1 MGKITDMVLI
11 FTLCCSFCACST
23 GTNCNSATEKDN
35 VLHKVKNAEPGNSGK
50 SVNQQTAGLKILND
64 TETLA
69 SCYTDAGYYYLTEDV
84 EELENGEYAAHLMY
98 MDFATK
104 QEIYLCSNT
113 GCKHNTPD
121 CPAVFVMDE
130 FPICTSGIFS
140 YGNKIYVLSKGM
152 DNEGAVTQDFYDP
165 DGQLAETEASQAAL
179 YEMDTDG
186 TNRHKV
192 YSFDVGL
199 TVEDTVLG
207 NSEGLYFVTK
217 KLSEST
223 AEDSRSVTTSS
234 GKTLLFWDADT
245 KSAKEI
251 CKLDFD
257 DGITRKIMGCLDNAL
272 VLSGVDYGKE
282 LTTDD
287 YTMSDDGSKYR
298 SIIGY
303 APQQQGLYDTF
314 TGKRFLSYMATLK
327 GIPKK
332 DMSREI
338 DRVLEYVNMTED
350 ADRAIGTYS
359 GGMKQRILI
368 AQAVLGNPKL
378 IVLDEPTVG
387 LDPKER
393 VRIRERISELAGDKV
408 ILVSTHVVSD
418 IEPIAGEVILIKSGS
433 IIDKDTV
440 GNLCSKYGNVNG
452 LEELYMTIF
461 EEAKPDA

>member
-1 MGKITDMVLI
+1 MLCLHNIAKKYKDKIALEHVSLE
-11 FTLCCSFCACST
+11 L
-23 GTNCNSATEKDN
+23 DN
-35 VLHKVKNAEPGNSGK
+35 GIYGLLGPNGAGK
-50 SVNQQTAGLKILND
+50 STLMNIITGNIKPSDGQVLWDRHDIKIL
-64 TETLA
+64 
-69 SCYTDAGYYYLTEDV
+69 
-84 EELENGEYAAHLMY
+84 
-98 MDFATK
+98 
-104 QEIYLCSNT
+104 
-113 GCKHNTPD
+113 
-121 CPAVFVMDE
+121 
-130 FPICTSGIFS
+130 
-140 YGNKIYVLSKGM
+140 
-152 DNEGAVTQDFYDP
+152 
-165 DGQLAETEASQAAL
+165 
-179 YEMDTDG
+179 
-186 TNRHKV
+186 
-192 YSFDVGL
+192 
-199 TVEDTVLG
+199 
-207 NSEGLYFVTK
+207 
-217 KLSEST
+217 
-223 AEDSRSVTTSS
+223 
-234 GKTLLFWDADT
+234 
-245 KSAKEI
+245 
-251 CKLDFD
+251 
-257 DGITRKIMGCLDNAL
+257 
-272 VLSGVDYGKE
+272 
-282 LTTDD
+282 
-287 YTMSDDGSKYR
+287 GSKYR

-327 GIPKK
+327 GISKK
-332 DMSREI
+332 DMSQEI

-461 EEAKPDA
+461 EEAKPDV